1 VSRTLVDNDVLIKG
15 SAFRIWTLLSPDVLD
30 SIGILGAARFVV
42 SDAIA
47 KHGRM
52 ADKEGA
58 LAAWRALLVD
68 VSELEPTLDELALAT
83 RLEEEA
89 TRIGVPLD
97 VGESQL
103 CAIAVY
109 RLPSVVLTGDK
120 RAIAAA
126 ERLRLVVNE
135 LQALDCRVACL
146 EQLLH
151 SLVPRAGIDVLRACV
166 CSEAQVDKALS
177 ICFACSSPEATRIDD
192 AGLASYIEWLRSEAP
207 HLLAAAF

>member
-1 VSRTLVDNDVLIKG
+1 MSQTLVDNDVLIKG
-15 SAFRIWTLLSPDVLD
+15 SAFRIWTLLSADVIG
-30 SIGILGAARFVV
+30 SIRILGAARFVV

-58 LAAWRALLVD
+58 LAAWQEFLAD
-68 VSELEPTLDELALAT
+68 VNELEPTLDELVLAT

-89 TRIGVPLD
+89 SRIGAPLD

-126 ERLRLVVNE
+126 ERLRFVVNE

-151 SLVPRAGIDVLRACV
+151 SLVPRAGIDRVRACV
-166 CSEAQVDKALS
+166 CSEAQVDKALA
-177 ICFACSSPEATRIDD
+177 ICFSCSSPETTDVDD
-192 AGLASYIEWLRSEAP
+192 AGLVSYIEWLRSKAP
-207 HLLAAAF
+207 HLLASAF